1 MSIQLHGTEGGI
13 RPKSNRSGSPFRHPG
28 GKIYA
33 RRLILDEVPSHDAY
47 CQIQTTYRIK
57 GRQYDRCERIGSTGS
72 MKSEEGSTICLKYK
86 TPYCD
91 KLHENRPKKGVNEA

>member
-1 MSIQLHGTEGGI
+1 MSMQLHGMEDGI
-13 RPKSNRSGSPFRHPG
+13 HSKSNRFDSPFRHPG
-28 GKIYA
+28 GRLYA

-47 CQIQTTYRIK
+47 CQVQTTCRIK

-72 MKSEEGSTICLKYK
+72 MKSEEGSTICLKCK
-86 TPYCD
+86 MPYCD